1 MSTATAATY
10 LVSIGGSA
18 GAFESLAT
26 LLGILPREFP
36 AAIAVAIHVGPG
48 SAFVSALRRFSTLHV
63 DWARPGELLQPGR
76 VHVAPPNSHLI
87 INPDARTTIS
97 DAPRVRH
104 FRPSA
109 DWLFE
114 SASASF
120 GERHTAIV
128 LSGMMSDG
136 AMRLHAVKGHGG
148 RIVVQDPLSCRYGD
162 MPRAAIATGHVDRVL
177 TLLEM
182 RDDLVD
188 LMHARDTQLDA
199 ARWENPFAA

>member
-1 MSTATAATY
+1 MSTAAVATY
-10 LVSIGGSA
+10 LVSIAGSA

-26 LLGILPREFP
+26 LLAILPRDFP
-36 AAIAVAIHVGPG
+36 AAIAVALHISSG
-48 SAFVSALRRFSTLHV
+48 SDLVSALRRFSALPV
-63 DWARPGELLQPGR
+63 DWAQPGELLRPGLVYAAR
-76 VHVAPPNSHLI
+76 PNSHLV
-87 INPDARTTIS
+87 INPDARMTLS

-128 LSGMMSDG
+128 LSGMLSDG
-136 AMRLHAVKGHGG
+136 AMRLQAVKGHGG
-148 RIVVQDPLSCRYGD
+148 RIVVQDPLACRFGD
-162 MPRAAIATGHVDRVL
+162 MPQAAIATGQVDRVL
-177 TLLEM
+177 TLLEL

-188 LMHARDTQLDA
+188 VLKARDPRIDA